1 MNKNLLLVL
10 CSIFIALSFVLIGC
24 SNSVGN
30 NSDYN
35 VSSPEIPS
43 ANPIVNKG
51 PVKSLPKVQAQEDLS
66 FVKEELN
73 KRIDSLSN
81 RLSKS
86 TEEINKSVEDVKGII
101 ENTKED
107 IIKNTK
113 GDIGLFR
120 WMAIISLVATIIM
133 IILVAWLWRR
143 CEKLSECIR
152 NIGNSLEGLERT
164 VMWYSP
170 TSQHTKSSSTVRYV
184 EKNAFDDLYAKVR
197 ELQDEVQNR
206 SIAGY
211 NTQCSQTKNI
221 PQIASQKGYFAL
233 PSKGPDDRGY
243 FRQIYDKRDS
253 DVRFEAE
260 IKDNCATFRPVD
272 KIETDNTFFSS
283 DVVDVAV
290 DIDDSACTRKDVKH
304 VDVVSPGKAELK
316 NDRWYITKKAEL
328 KLKK

>member
-1 MNKNLLLVL
+1 MNKNLLFVL
-10 CSIFIALSFVLIGC
+10 CSIFIALPFVLIGC
-24 SNSVGN
+24 SNSDGN

-86 TEEINKSVEDVKGII
+86 TEELNKSVEDI
-101 ENTKED
+101 ENIKED
-107 IIKNTK
+107 NKNTKGDIKNTK
-113 GDIGLFR
+113 GDIRLFL
-120 WMAIISLVATIIM
+120 WMAITSLVAIIIM
-133 IILVAWLWRR
+133 TILVAWLWRR
-143 CEKLSECIR
+143 CEKLSECLIDLGKR
-152 NIGNSLEGLERT
+152 LETVEWNS
-164 VMWYSP
+164 S

-197 ELQDEVQNR
+197 RLQDEVQNR

-211 NTQCSQTKNI
+211 NTQCSQTKI
-221 PQIASQKGYFAL
+221 ISQIASQKGYFAL
-233 PSKGPDDRGY
+233 PSKGPDDCGY
-243 FRQIYDKRDS
+243 FKKIYDKRDS

-260 IKDNCATFRPVD
+260 IKDNCAKFRPVD
-272 KIETDNTFFSS
+272 RIETDNTFFSS
-283 DVVDVAV
+283 DVVDMAV

-304 VDVVSPGKAELK
+304 VDVMLSGEAELK
-316 NDRWYITKKAEL
+316 NDRWYITKKAKL